1 MCGSPGFCRAGMFS
15 SCGLRAAIVPDC
27 FCLFA
32 IGFDFSIV
40 MAGIRVEVNPGIG
53 RFIARQATLP
63 WG

>member
-1 MCGSPGFCRAGMFS
+1 MLS
-15 SCGLRAAIVPDC
+15 SCGLRAAIVPDF